1 MALASCVT
9 LGKAFNGTELLY
21 KADGISVTLSELLL
35 VLWGRSLL
43 LRFVW
48 FQPGLELCAWI
59 GAWETFWAIMHSIE
73 FHSRELFN
81 RDLSLELTQE
91 NLIMKEFYVI
101 VHTVPRNPFKH
112 SNILRCVSQIQSSL
126 LKTHPGGSNHIP
138 SCERMR
144 GDSLKLHQGRFRLD
158 IGNNFFS

>member
-1 MALASCVT
+1 MELNCCTRQMA
-9 LGKAFNGTELLY
+9 F
-21 KADGISVTLSELLL
+21 LSP
-35 VLWGRSLL
+35 SAN
-43 LRFVW
+43 FFW
-48 FQPGLELCAWI
+48 FSGVEVSYLQLQPGLELCAWI

-73 FHSRELFN
+73 FHSRELFI

-144 GDSLKLHQGRFRLD
+144 GDGLKFRLKFKGGSGW
-158 IGNNFFS
+158 ILGIISSHKEW